1 MAMNGIGQFDP
12 YNSYKLN
19 IEEQDARRIESYRN
33 NKPETEKA
41 VPEAKPEQKISLS
54 LNIEG
59 IKAKSNMSI
68 SDVSLSMMKPSSSS
82 FDMKALSFDNND
94 DEMDKA
100 ISDVEKDSA
109 LMQYSYFVGDSNV
122 VMEDEDGIVLR
133 KSPVE

>member
-19 IEEQDARRIESYRN
+19 IEGYRSEN
-33 NKPETEKA
+33 NSPEPKEVPVEVKPEKE
-41 VPEAKPEQKISLS
+41 ISLS
-54 LNIEG
+54 LNIDA

-68 SDVSLSMMKPSSSS
+68 SDVSLSMNRPSSSS
-82 FDMKALSFDNND
+82 FDMKALSFKDSN
-94 DEMDKA
+94 DEMEKA
-100 ISDVEKDSA
+100 FSDIEKDSA

-122 VMEDEDGIVLR
+122 VLDNEDGVVLR

>member
-19 IEEQDARRIESYRN
+19 IEEQDARRIDSYKSGAVSET
-33 NKPETEKA
+33 KPEAEPKQ
-41 VPEAKPEQKISLS
+41 EISLS
-54 LNIEG
+54 LNLEG

-68 SDVSLSMMKPSSSS
+68 SDVSLSMSKPSGSS
-82 FDMKALSFDNND
+82 FDMKAMSYRGAD
-94 DEMDKA
+94 DEVDRA
-100 ISDVEKDSA
+100 FSDALKDSS

-133 KSPVE
+133 K

>member
-19 IEEQDARRIESYRN
+19 IEGYRSEN
-33 NKPETEKA
+33 NNPEPKEVPVEVKPEKE
-41 VPEAKPEQKISLS
+41 ISLS
-54 LNIEG
+54 LNIDA

-68 SDVSLSMMKPSSSS
+68 SDVSLSMNRPSSSS
-82 FDMKALSFDNND
+82 FDMKALSFKDSN
-94 DEMDKA
+94 DEMEKA
-100 ISDVEKDSA
+100 FSDIEKDSA

-122 VMEDEDGIVLR
+122 VLDNEDGVVLR